1 MFNDIDEDFEII
13 CKRNKINWFDI
24 KKENKNSLLKIGKKN
39 GKPFYFQKMISM
51 ANIDFEILLKYSEND
66 TNFSIEKYQN
76 IIIKEEYS
84 VWKEILLLQMIE
96 KYHKD
101 NNSILFIHFY
111 TSFIRNVDGVP
122 FMNFIFDYYQ
132 HTLKEFMFF
141 NNVLFTK
148 HNLSIVFQIFLQGY
162 YLDKMNIHHN
172 DLHWNNI
179 MVKELKNKKMIEIP
193 NFKQKISVE
202 KLFIIIDYGHVTIDK
217 NKSNFEEFKNFF
229 KKLPY
234 FFININ
240 STKSYNDVFLLLSK
254 SYKKNILNS

>member
-1 MFNDIDEDFEII
+1 MFDDIDEDFEII
-13 CKRNKINWFDI
+13 CKKNKINWFDI

-66 TNFSIEKYQN
+66 TNFCIEKYQN

-122 FMNFIFDYYQ
+122 FMNFIFD
-132 HTLKEFMFF
+132 L
-141 NNVLFTK
+141 L
-148 HNLSIVFQIFLQGY
+148 LL
-162 YLDKMNIHHN
+162 
-172 DLHWNNI
+172 
-179 MVKELKNKKMIEIP
+179 
-193 NFKQKISVE
+193 KIS
-202 KLFIIIDYGHVTIDK
+202 KKYYG
-217 NKSNFEEFKNFF
+217 N
-229 KKLPY
+229 
-234 FFININ
+234 N
-240 STKSYNDVFLLLSK
+240 SH
-254 SYKKNILNS
+254 

>member
-1 MFNDIDEDFEII
+1 
-13 CKRNKINWFDI
+13 
-24 KKENKNSLLKIGKKN
+24 
-39 GKPFYFQKMISM
+39 
-51 ANIDFEILLKYSEND
+51 
-66 TNFSIEKYQN
+66 
-76 IIIKEEYS
+76 
-84 VWKEILLLQMIE
+84 
-96 KYHKD
+96 
-101 NNSILFIHFY
+101 
-111 TSFIRNVDGVP
+111 
-122 FMNFIFDYYQ
+122 
-132 HTLKEFMFF
+132 
-141 NNVLFTK
+141 
-148 HNLSIVFQIFLQGY
+148 
-162 YLDKMNIHHN
+162 MNIHHN

-193 NFKQKISVE
+193 NFKQKISCE